1 MPPPPFALIA
11 DLHAN
16 LEATEAVL
24 ADIDAQGLKEIV
36 CLGDIVG
43 YGPDPDKVVD
53 LVRTRVKTVIAG
65 NHDWA
70 VINKAM
76 GFNTAARD
84 VIEYTRDM
92 MEPKFYQLFGKTR
105 ERWHFLESLPD
116 LIEQDGLQFVHGSL
130 RERLMEYTFGD
141 RHRLYNPGQ
150 LDDLFTRV
158 QKICFYGHTHFPVVI
173 RDDKK
178 CWYPFEPDT
187 AFSPEPGRKYLCNVG
202 SVGQPRDG
210 DPRSCYAIYDGKTIS
225 YRRVV
230 YDVETTRTKILA
242 IDSMEQ
248 YLADRLRT
256 GK

>member
-1 MPPPPFALIA
+1 MPGTPFALIA

-24 ADIDAQGLKEIV
+24 ADIDAQGIKEIV

-53 LVRTRVKTVIAG
+53 LVRSRVQTVIAG

-76 GFNTAARD
+76 GFNSAARD

-92 MEPKFYQLFGKTR
+92 MEPKFYQLFGRTR
-105 ERWHFLESLPD
+105 ERWTFLEGLPD
-116 LIEQDGLQFVHGSL
+116 LIEENDLQFVHGSL

-141 RHRLYNPGQ
+141 RHRLFNPAQ
-150 LDDLFTRV
+150 LDDLFPKV
-158 QKICFYGHTHFPVVI
+158 KWICFYGHTHFPVVI
-173 RDDKK
+173 RDDKV
-178 CWYPFEPDT
+178 CWYPFDPGESF
-187 AFSPEPGRKYLCNVG
+187 APERGRRYLCNVG

-210 DPRSCYAIYDGKTIS
+210 DPRSCYAIFDGTKIS
-225 YRRVV
+225 YRRVA
-230 YDVETTRTKILA
+230 YDVETTRKKILA
-242 IDSMEQ
+242 IDAMEQ
-248 YLADRLRT
+248 FLADRLRT

>member
-1 MPPPPFALIA
+1 MPAPPFALIA

-24 ADIDAQGLKEIV
+24 ADIDRQGIKEIV

-53 LVRTRVKTVIAG
+53 LVRGRVKTVIAG

-76 GFNTAARD
+76 GFNSAARD

-116 LIEQDGLQFVHGSL
+116 LIEEDGLQFVHGSL

-150 LDDLFTRV
+150 LDVLFQQV
-158 QKICFYGHTHFPVVI
+158 QRICFYGHTHIPGVFTQSGEFITPEDCNYVF
-173 RDDKK
+173 RLTGDKI
-178 CWYPFEPDT
+178 
-187 AFSPEPGRKYLCNVG
+187 LVNVG

-210 DPRSCYAIYDGKTIS
+210 DPRSCYAVYDGKSIT

-230 YDVETTRTKILA
+230 YDVETTRSKILA
-242 IDSMEQ
+242 IDAMEQ

>member
-1 MPPPPFALIA
+1 MPAPPFALIA

-24 ADIDAQGLKEIV
+24 ADIGQQGIKEIV

-53 LVRTRVKTVIAG
+53 LVRERVKTVIAG

-105 ERWHFLESLPD
+105 ERWHFLETLPD

-158 QKICFYGHTHFPVVI
+158 QRICFYGHTHFPVVI

-187 AFSPEPGRKYLCNVG
+187 AFTPEPGRKYLCNVG

-210 DPRSCYAIYDGKTIS
+210 NWRACYVVLEDNLIVFH
-225 YRRVV
+225 RVE
-230 YDVETTRTKILA
+230 YDVEKTIRKIYDTPEL
-242 IDSMEQ
+242 DNF
-248 YLADRLRT
+248 LGDRLRE
-256 GK
+256 GR